1 MDYMD
6 YMGCKLDLSFLC
18 VLVSCGIRGVVVL
31 TNKLSFMDPPT
42 LTIMSLLLPARKEWS
57 RYLLTANMH

>member
-18 VLVSCGIRGVVVL
+18 VLVSFGIRGEVVL
-31 TNKLSFMDPPT
+31 TNKLSFMDPH
-42 LTIMSLLLPARKEWS
+42 SNHYVAAAKE
-57 RYLLTANMH
+57 RMVQIYF

>member
-18 VLVSCGIRGVVVL
+18 VLVSCEIRGEVGL
-31 TNKLSFMDPPT
+31 TNKLSFMDPH
-42 LTIMSLLLPARKEWS
+42 SNHYVAAAKE
-57 RYLLTANMH
+57 RMVQIYF